1 MATNFKITVGLINK
15 HPITVGWGN
24 LTSAQQ
30 EQINDQGWY
39 EDDFPV
45 PKWESFWQV
54 GELMFSTEMD
64 LMPLGIFA
72 FDGWTHQ
79 YTANGK
85 DFVCRFV
92 GLNRETIEVAKFI
105 VEDV

>member
-1 MATNFKITVGLINK
+1 MANQLKILVGIINK
-15 HPITVGWGN
+15 YPITVSWAN
-24 LTSAQQ
+24 LTPEQQ

-45 PKWESFWQV
+45 PKWEKFWQV

-64 LMPLGIFA
+64 LMSLGIFA

-79 YTANGK
+79 YLVADEYFLT
-85 DFVCRFV
+85 RFV
-92 GLNRETIEVAKFI
+92 DDGYALEVAKFI

>member
-1 MATNFKITVGLINK
+1 MAKQLKILVGIINK
-15 HPITVGWGN
+15 YPVTGGWAN
-24 LTSAQQ
+24 LTPEQQ

-45 PKWESFWQV
+45 PKWEAFWQV

-64 LMPLGIFA
+64 LMSLGIFA

-79 YTANGK
+79 YIVADEYFLT
-85 DFVCRFV
+85 RFV
-92 GLNRETIEVAKFI
+92 DDGYALEAAKFI

>member
-1 MATNFKITVGLINK
+1 MAKQLKILVGVINK
-15 HPITVGWGN
+15 YPVTDGWDN
-24 LTSAQQ
+24 LTPAQQ
-30 EQINDQGWY
+30 EQVNEQGWF

-64 LMPLGIFA
+64 LVSLGIFT

-79 YTANGK
+79 YIVGTEHFLA
-85 DFVCRFV
+85 RFV
-92 GLNRETIEVAKFI
+92 DDGYAIEVAKFI